1 MTPNHIKGYNS
12 FDVVVLWVMYVVLLA
27 VGFFHAFLFGFLYE
41 LFLGVSFR
49 L

>member
-27 VGFFHAFLFGFLYE
+27 VGFFHAFLFGFL
-41 LFLGVSFR
+41 
-49 L
+49 